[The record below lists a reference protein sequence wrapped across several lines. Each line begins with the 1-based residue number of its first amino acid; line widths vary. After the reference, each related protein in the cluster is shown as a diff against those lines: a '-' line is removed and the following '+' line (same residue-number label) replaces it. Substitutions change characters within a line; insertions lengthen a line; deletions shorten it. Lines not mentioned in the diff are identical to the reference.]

1 MATKLRFIVKDGGQT
16 IAFNNYLTLRE
27 DGIFLDILQFLN
39 FLRIELLRFKIFEGV
54 DQIKVGSV
62 KTCMDN
68 PVKIGICITVN

>member
-39 FLRIELLRFKIFEGV
+39 FLRIELRKFKRFI
-54 DQIKVGSV
+54 DA
-62 KTCMDN
+62 D
-68 PVKIGICITVN
+68 